1 MKLIIE
7 NEDLSPL
14 VESIVEQVI
23 ARMEERDILKGRL
36 AVDEEEAARLLGLK
50 KYTLRDERLRGSIT
64 ASQIV
69 GNRIRYTASDLIDYL
84 GRRRFQLSDRF
95 SRTP

>member
-1 MKLIIE
+1 MKLLFDQK
-7 NEDLSPL
+7 DLTPL
-14 VESIVEQVI
+14 VESITEQVV
-23 ARMEERDILKGRL
+23 ARIEERDILRGRL

-84 GRRRFQLSDRF
+84 GKRRFNAA
-95 SRTP
+95 T